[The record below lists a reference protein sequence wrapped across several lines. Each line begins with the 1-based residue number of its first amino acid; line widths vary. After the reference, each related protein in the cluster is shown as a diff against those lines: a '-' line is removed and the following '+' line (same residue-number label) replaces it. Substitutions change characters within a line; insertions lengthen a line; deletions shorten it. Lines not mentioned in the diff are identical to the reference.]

1 VGEGDGERAP
11 LLLHSLAALREIVL
25 PALDA
30 AAARHV
36 VEVGGE
42 VGGFTAHL
50 VARAQGNGGRVD
62 VVDPA
67 PAAELTDLAR
77 TSDVLHLVRRPSPG
91 ALAEIGHADAYL
103 LDGDHNYATVLGELE
118 AIRSSSGE
126 GVFPLVVV
134 HDVGWP
140 CARRDQYY
148 RPEALPTGAVH
159 AHTYDAG
166 VHPDS
171 PGVVHGGFSGAG
183 EFAYALEEG
192 GPRNGV
198 LTAVEDFLADQ
209 PNLVFVRVPC
219 IFGLGVLSDAASPYA
234 DELARR
240 LAWCDE
246 NPLLARLEENRLAL
260 YLKVHDVLRDLDAVA
275 AERDE
280 ARAALEELRAAVR
293 ALADSRTIRAID
305 AMQRPTRV
313 LRPDRPGVRA
323 LLHQVADDQL

>member
-1 VGEGDGERAP
+1 M
-11 LLLHSLAALREIVL
+11 S
-25 PALDA
+25 
-30 AAARHV
+30 
-36 VEVGGE
+36 
-42 VGGFTAHL
+42 
-50 VARAQGNGGRVD
+50 
-62 VVDPA
+62 
-67 PAAELTDLAR
+67 
-77 TSDVLHLVRRPSPG
+77 TSSTRRPPPSSSSSRARPTSCTWCADRVRQ
-91 ALAEIGHADAYL
+91 ALAEIGPADAYL
-103 LDGDHNYATVLGELE
+103 LDGDHNYATVAGELD
-118 AIRSSSGE
+118 AIRSRAVD

-148 RPEALPTGAVH
+148 RPAALPADDVH
-159 AHTYDAG
+159 PHTYEGG
-166 VHPDS
+166 VRPDS
-171 PGVVHGGFSGAG
+171 PGIVDGGFSGAG

-192 GPRNGV
+192 GARNGV
-198 LTAVEDFLADQ
+198 LTAVEDFLAGH

-219 IFGLGVLSDAASPYA
+219 IFGLGVLSDGGASYA
-234 DELARR
+234 DELARL

-313 LRPDRPGVRA
+313 LRPDRPGVRR
-323 LLHQVADDQL
+323 LLHEVADDPL

>member
-1 VGEGDGERAP
+1 VGAGDGERAP
-11 LLLHSLAALREIVL
+11 LLLHSLAALREVVL

-50 VARAQGNGGRVD
+50 VARARDVGGRVD
-62 VVDPA
+62 VVDPTPA
-67 PAAELTDLAR
+67 PELVELER
-77 TSDVLHLVRRPSPG
+77 SSDVLHLVRRPSPE
-91 ALAEIGHADAYL
+91 ALTEIDRADAYL
-103 LDGDHNYATVLGELE
+103 LDGDHNYATVIGELD
-118 AIRSSSGE
+118 AIRSGAADD
-126 GVFPLVVV
+126 VFPLVVV

-148 RPEALPTGAVH
+148 RPEALPADAVH
-159 AHTYDAG
+159 PHTYDRG
-166 VHPDS
+166 VRPDS
-171 PGVVHGGFSGAG
+171 RGVVDGGFSGAG

-198 LTAVEDFLADQ
+198 LTAVEDFRAEH
-209 PNLVFVRVPC
+209 PNLAFVRVPC
-219 IFGLGVLSDAASPYA
+219 VFGLGVLFDADAPYA

-260 YLKVHDVLRDLDAVA
+260 YLRVHDVLRDLDAVVE
-275 AERDE
+275 ERDE
-280 ARAALEELRAAVR
+280 ARAALEQLRAAVR

-305 AMQRPTRV
+305 AVQRPTRV
-313 LRPDRPGVRA
+313 LRPDRPGVRR
-323 LLHQVADDQL
+323 LLHEVADDPL